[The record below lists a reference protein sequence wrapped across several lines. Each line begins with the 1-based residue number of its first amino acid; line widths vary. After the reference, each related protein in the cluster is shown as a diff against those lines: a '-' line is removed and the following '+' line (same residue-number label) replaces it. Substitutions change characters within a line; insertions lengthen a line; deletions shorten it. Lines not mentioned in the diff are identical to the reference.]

1 MMRAKT
7 TILIE
12 QLEAETGD
20 DPRRSVS
27 NVETLDPSNALIA
40 KAALI

>member
-1 MMRAKT
+1 MHAKT

-27 NVETLDPSNALIA
+27 NVDTLVPSNALIA
-40 KAALI
+40 QAALI

>member
-1 MMRAKT
+1 MKAKT
-7 TILIE
+7 QILIE
-12 QLEAETGD
+12 QLEAEAGD

-27 NVETLDPSNALIA
+27 HVETLDPSNALIA